1 MTHHTPVPSA
11 SNLTTGKYGSPAQAH
26 HRVRRRVRNL
36 WLMLASLL
44 MVFAAWSVMDNSFAQ
59 TTRGKGSTPPP
70 PAGVRD
76 ATWEELIPADWD
88 PLKDFRHIDLARIKD
103 GDEKAYELMQK
114 LRDIY
119 DRAPTNPKVEGHRVR
134 LPGYIVP
141 IEEVRGEIKEFL
153 LVPYFGACIHTPPP
167 PANQIIHVRLKQ
179 PLKGLR
185 TMDAV
190 WASGPLKSFVS
201 NTSMGVSGYRME
213 ALHVERYRGPEPGR

>member
-1 MTHHTPVPSA
+1 MTHPTPKFGTPDFA
-11 SNLTTGKYGSPAQAH
+11 TGKGAAREPAEYLA
-26 HRVRRRVRNL
+26 RRRVRIL
-36 WLMLASLL
+36 WLMLASAL
-44 MVFAAWSVMDNSFAQ
+44 MVFAAWAAMNHAFAQ
-59 TTRGKGSTPPP
+59 SARGKVSTPPP

-88 PLKDFRHIDLARIKD
+88 PLKDFRNIDLARIKD
-103 GDEKAYELMQK
+103 GDEKAYELMLK

-119 DRAPTNPKVEGHRVR
+119 DRAPTNPKVEGNRVR

-141 IEEVRGEIKEFL
+141 LEEVRGELKEFL

-167 PANQIIHVRLKQ
+167 PANQIIHVRLAR
-179 PLKGLR
+179 PVKGLR

-190 WASGPLKSFVS
+190 WASGTLKSFVS

-213 ALHVERYRGPEPGR
+213 AQHVEPYRGPEPGK

>member
-1 MTHHTPVPSA
+1 MSTRTAHPVRGTFYTIGLLLATLLLALTAWHTM
-11 SNLTTGKYGSPAQAH
+11 SNGY
-26 HRVRRRVRNL
+26 
-36 WLMLASLL
+36 
-44 MVFAAWSVMDNSFAQ
+44 AQ
-59 TTRGKGSTPPP
+59 TAKGKANNTPPP

-88 PLKDFRHIDLARIKD
+88 PFKNFRNIDLGRIKD

-141 IEEVRGEIKEFL
+141 LEEVRGEIKEFL

-167 PANQIIHVRLKQ
+167 PANQIIHVRLAR
-179 PLKGLR
+179 PVKGLR

-190 WASGPLKSFVS
+190 WASGALTSFVS